1 MILNTVALDYGLA
14 TCKMIGQS
22 YMLHC
27 RVIESQYK
35 LNLASCLS
43 HTVIQSFNPLGPIL
57 RHHVHHDYL
66 N

>member
-1 MILNTVALDYGLA
+1 MLVRIEEVILSTVALDYGLA

-35 LNLASCLS
+35 LNLAVCL
-43 HTVIQSFNPLGPIL
+43 IQ
-57 RHHVHHDYL
+57 
-66 N
+66 